1 MRLRAH
7 IESLTTYLTVLSAI
21 VLPLLSVAWVRSY
34 MVNDRYLRV
43 GNGRAM
49 VAGISNGELA
59 LWHAAAPP
67 GDRMTDHR
75 GRDTVWGWSH
85 RRSFQRFSRDH
96 VWFAGFGYGEGERLP
111 WRSNVTTTGPTRG
124 ICLPIWLPAL
134 LFAFLPMRLI
144 ARNMQSSAEF
154 LAQRAAAEALEN
166 EARETAASRVPP
178 TSSAP
183 LPVA

>member
-1 MRLRAH
+1 MF
-7 IESLTTYLTVLSAI
+7 Y
-21 VLPLLSVAWVRSY
+21 
-34 MVNDRYLRV
+34 RV
-43 GNGRAM
+43 GNGPGMMLNCA
-49 VAGISNGELA
+49 NGELA
-59 LWHAAAPP
+59 LWHAPTPP
-67 GDRMTDHR
+67 GVYMTDHR

-85 RRSFQRFSRDH
+85 QRSFQRFSRDH

-134 LFAFLPMRLI
+134 LVGFLPMRLI

-166 EARETAASRVPP
+166 ESRAAAIASPSSP
-178 TSSAP
+178 TLPAP
-183 LPVA
+183 IGVA

>member
-43 GNGRAM
+43 GNGRAI

-59 LWHAAAPP
+59 LWHAPAPP
-67 GDRMTDHR
+67 GVYMTDHR
-75 GRDTVWGWSH
+75 GRETVWGWSH
-85 RRSFQRFSRDH
+85 QRSFQRFSRDH

-111 WRSNVTTTGPTRG
+111 WRTNVTTTGPTRG

-134 LFAFLPMRLI
+134 LFGFLPMRLI

-154 LAQRAAAEALEN
+154 LAQRAAALEN
-166 EARETAASRVPP
+166 ESRQAAAASPSSP
-178 TSSAP
+178 TMPAA
-183 LPVA
+183 VGAA

>member
-1 MRLRAH
+1 MPA
-7 IESLTTYLTVLSAI
+7 
-21 VLPLLSVAWVRSY
+21 
-34 MVNDRYLRV
+34 MNDRAREILLY
-43 GNGRAM
+43 
-49 VAGISNGELA
+49 I
-59 LWHAAAPP
+59 
-67 GDRMTDHR
+67 
-75 GRDTVWGWSH
+75 
-85 RRSFQRFSRDH
+85 QRFSRDH